1 MKLYLY
7 RTKLYSYLSCIQ
19 SIGIAAAPKFSN
31 TSTLG
36 GFPTSQNQTK
46 SSTSSSRTVSTSKPI
61 VPAVPVVLASAGPSR
76 VSAVH
81 IGSDSEGGGGT
92 WDDDKEL
99 DDLIGED

>member
-1 MKLYLY
+1 M
-7 RTKLYSYLSCIQ
+7 
-19 SIGIAAAPKFSN
+19 
-31 TSTLG
+31 
-36 GFPTSQNQTK
+36 
-46 SSTSSSRTVSTSKPI
+46 
-61 VPAVPVVLASAGPSR
+61 VLASAGPSR